1 MRNDPE
7 KTGRLNLLERHSKF
21 WRCETVDRTLIGVCR
36 EGAFFLKPFLELGV
50 SDGPLTHQAVPE
62 PRSFIPADY
71 EKNLAGDPLDGDL
84 FWAAKPPRA
93 IPWLEAIIGCDVNVS
108 SGSKAITARPPAQL
122 PDLATI
128 DLATNPWLNLMNDFT
143 NTLAG
148 HFGQR
153 CPVGQTLMRGPSD
166 MMAALLGQD
175 FYTGLIDH
183 PEKMKILASQ
193 CTEIW
198 LQVLQSQY
206 EYIPR
211 YQGGY
216 VSGTSGLWAPGRLA
230 VYQEDAG
237 GTISAAMYRKFFFEC
252 DAAIAAAFDYSLL
265 HLHSASLHILGA
277 VLEIPRLNAVNVVL
291 DPSGPNLD
299 TLIPDLRR
307 IQKAG
312 KALHLHGDLSE
323 QEIELV
329 KENLSPDGL
338 CIWIVKEESY
348 GIIH

>member
-1 MRNDPE
+1 MDIPG
-7 KTGRLNLLERHSKF
+7 KTRLMNLLERHRRY
-21 WRCETVDRTLIGVCR
+21 WRSEPVDRPLFGVCR
-36 EGAFFLKPFLELGV
+36 EGAFFLQPFLELGV
-50 SDGPLTHQAVPE
+50 SDGPLTYPAVPE
-62 PRSFIPADY
+62 PQSFIPIDY
-71 EKNLAGDPLDGDL
+71 EKNLAGGPFDGDL
-84 FWAAKPPRA
+84 FWVAKPPRA
-93 IPWLEAIIGCDVNVS
+93 IPWMEAILGCEVNVS

-122 PDLATI
+122 PDLAAI
-128 DLATNPWLNLMNDFT
+128 DLDTNPWLNLMNGFT
-143 NTLAG
+143 TALAAY
-148 HFGQR
+148 FGQR

-183 PEKMKILASQ
+183 AEKMKMLAQQ

-198 LQVLQSQY
+198 IRVLQSQY
-206 EYIPR
+206 QNIPR

-216 VSGTSGLWAPGRLA
+216 VSGTSGLWAPGKLA
-230 VYQEDAG
+230 FYQEDAG
-237 GTISAAMYRKFFFEC
+237 GTISTAMYRRFFFEC

-277 VLEIPRLNAVNVVL
+277 VLEIPKLNAVNVVV
-291 DPSGPNLD
+291 DPSGPTVD
-299 TLIPDLRR
+299 ALIADLRR

-323 QEIELV
+323 QEIEHV

-338 CIWIVKEESY
+338 CIWIVREESY

>member
-1 MRNDPE
+1 MRHFPE
-7 KTGRLNLLERHSKF
+7 KIERLDLLERHRSF
-21 WRCETVDRTLIGVCR
+21 WRCEPADRPLVGVCR
-36 EGAFFLKPFLELGV
+36 EGTFFLQPFIELGV
-50 SDGPLTHQAVPE
+50 SDGPLTCQAVPV
-62 PRSFIPADY
+62 PHAFIQTYD
-71 EKNLAGDPLDGDL
+71 EKKLASDPLDGDL

-93 IPWLEAIIGCDVNVS
+93 IPWMEAILGCEVNVS
-108 SGSKAITARPPAQL
+108 SSSKTMTARPPAQL
-122 PDLATI
+122 PDLAAI
-128 DLATNPWLNLMNDFT
+128 DLDTNPWLNLMNDFT
-143 NTLAG
+143 ITLAG
-148 HFGQR
+148 YFGQR

-166 MMAALLGQD
+166 MLAALLGQD

-183 PEKMKILASQ
+183 ADKMKILAQQ

-198 LQVLQSQY
+198 IRVLQSQY
-206 EYIPR
+206 QYIPR

-216 VSGTSGLWAPGRLA
+216 VSGTSGLWAPGKLA

-252 DAAIAAAFDYSLL
+252 DAAIATAFDYSLI

-277 VLEIPRLNAVNVVL
+277 VLEIPKLNAVNVVV
-291 DPSGPNLD
+291 DPSGPTLEA
-299 TLIPDLRR
+299 LIPDLRR

-338 CIWIVKEESY
+338 CIWIVREENY
-348 GIIH
+348 GTIH